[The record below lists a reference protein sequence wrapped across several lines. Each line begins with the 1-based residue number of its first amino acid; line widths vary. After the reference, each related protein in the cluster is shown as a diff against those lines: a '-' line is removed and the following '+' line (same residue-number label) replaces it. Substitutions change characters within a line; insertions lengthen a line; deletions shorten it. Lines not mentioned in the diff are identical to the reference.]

1 MLTFIYDDFF
11 GSIGLNL
18 LMWSEFGRSWP
29 FWPMRG
35 LGIQRTHAFSRHV
48 SSGAKKHLISSH
60 TLIVNTCFPLHYV
73 GHTWQLVATK
83 WCYGVHLQFEV
94 IEVLF
99 GSVFSCYPSSIDQMC
114 VASVNLWSKYYQKS
128 YWKLGLLRFRCMITG
143 KCTFVDSLAEINR
156 LIACEDAVQSLSN
169 KWNLC
174 GACSLISHL
183 VTINQSNISITLF
196 KFMFNGI
203 DNIMWNIP
211 HIWSECGEYYV
222 L

>member
-73 GHTWQLVATK
+73 GHTWQVVATK

-99 GSVFSCYPSSIDQMC
+99 GSVFFLLSIFYWSNVCCISEPMIKILSKIVLKIGPPSIQVYDHREVHICWFFS
-114 VASVNLWSKYYQKS
+114 
-128 YWKLGLLRFRCMITG
+128 
-143 KCTFVDSLAEINR
+143 
-156 LIACEDAVQSLSN
+156 
-169 KWNLC
+169 WN
-174 GACSLISHL
+174 
-183 VTINQSNISITLF
+183 Q
-196 KFMFNGI
+196 
-203 DNIMWNIP
+203 
-211 HIWSECGEYYV
+211 
-222 L
+222 